1 MSKATVSASKSGSPA
16 GASAAGAN
24 LGVDHSVELGHGN
37 SPAAWT
43 CVVVML
49 VGALIASIAFVIASL
64 EIFVAGAVVMVLG
77 LIIGFAMRK
86 AGYGVGGSKLKNSGH

>member
-16 GASAAGAN
+16 GASAADVN
-24 LGVDHSVELGHGN
+24 PGVDHSIELGHGN

-43 CVVVML
+43 CVIVML
-49 VGALIASIAFVIASL
+49 VGALIASIAFVIASTP
-64 EIFVAGAVVMVLG
+64 IFIAGGIVMLVG
-77 LIIGFAMRK
+77 LILGFAMRK